1 MKIIVSGM
9 FIGLLLIATSS
20 YGDDGYYRAYP
31 KDVSPPS
38 GFYEGDSSSL
48 QNRSNDQLYPKD
60 ISPPSGYYEGK
71 SSFRQHRI
79 DDRSYP
85 LGINP
90 PSGY

>member
-20 YGDDGYYRAYP
+20 YGDDGYYRTYP

-38 GFYEGDSSSL
+38 GFYGSDSPSL
-48 QNRSNDQLYPKD
+48 QHRSNDQLYPKD
-60 ISPPSGYYEGK
+60 ISPPSGFYGSD
-71 SSFRQHRI
+71 SSFRQYRT
-79 DDRSYP
+79 DERLYP